1 MYVST
6 YLSMYVFMYV
16 FLCLLIRVYDTVIP
30 KPCTLFHK
38 TYTLNRKQ

>member
-1 MYVST
+1 MYVFT

-16 FLCLLIRVYDTVIP
+16 FLCLLICVYDTVIP

-38 TYTLNRKQ
+38 TYNLSRKQ